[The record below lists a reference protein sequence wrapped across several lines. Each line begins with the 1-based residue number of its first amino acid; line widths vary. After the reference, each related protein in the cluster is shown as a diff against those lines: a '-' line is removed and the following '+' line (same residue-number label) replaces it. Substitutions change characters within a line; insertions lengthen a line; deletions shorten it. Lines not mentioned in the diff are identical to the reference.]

1 MRAKNEDTKI
11 RIYEYINEYI
21 KTHRVSPTITEIA
34 KNANCAVST
43 AYKFLERLQDEGLI
57 DMAGRG
63 RITSTVNNW
72 EMGYAPIL
80 GMVACGKPK
89 LAVED
94 IQGYLPLNMDYF
106 GKGEYFLL
114 VASGES
120 MINAGKGV
128 DFPEVIIPSK
138 YNGKKI
144 TSIGESAFSGCS
156 GLTSITIPD
165 SVTFIGSSAFS
176 GCSRLTSV
184 VIPDSVTS
192 IGNYA
197 INSERDFRK
206 TQQKISNNIENS
218 LQMIA

>member
-57 DMAGRG
+57 DTAGRG
-63 RITSTVNNW
+63 RITSSVNNW

-120 MINAGKGV
+120 MINAGMTKA
-128 DFPEVIIPSK
+128 
-138 YNGKKI
+138 NQ
-144 TSIGESAFSGCS
+144 
-156 GLTSITIPD
+156 
-165 SVTFIGSSAFS
+165 
-176 GCSRLTSV
+176 
-184 VIPDSVTS
+184 
-192 IGNYA
+192 YA
-197 INSERDFRK
+197 IDNGIKFNEEETSAKIDELVALCKVVNVNTTREKNQKSQNIK
-206 TQQKISNNIENS
+206 TDDTSCLIDDKSFYRQKNIIE
-218 LQMIA
+218 

>member
-21 KTHRVSPTITEIA
+21 KTYRVSPTITEIA

-120 MINAGKGV
+120 MINAGMTKA
-128 DFPEVIIPSK
+128 
-138 YNGKKI
+138 NQ
-144 TSIGESAFSGCS
+144 
-156 GLTSITIPD
+156 
-165 SVTFIGSSAFS
+165 
-176 GCSRLTSV
+176 
-184 VIPDSVTS
+184 
-192 IGNYA
+192 YA
-197 INSERDFRK
+197 IDNGIKFNEEETSAKIDELVALCKVVNVNTTREKNQKSQNIK
-206 TQQKISNNIENS
+206 TDDTSCLIDDKSFYRQKNIIE
-218 LQMIA
+218 

>member
-1 MRAKNEDTKI
+1 MRAKNEETKN

-21 KTHRVSPTITEIA
+21 KMHRVSPTINEIA

-120 MINAGKGV
+120 MINAGMTKA
-128 DFPEVIIPSK
+128 
-138 YNGKKI
+138 NQ
-144 TSIGESAFSGCS
+144 
-156 GLTSITIPD
+156 
-165 SVTFIGSSAFS
+165 
-176 GCSRLTSV
+176 
-184 VIPDSVTS
+184 
-192 IGNYA
+192 YA
-197 INSERDFRK
+197 IDNGIKFNEEETSAKIDELVALCKVVNVNTTREKNQKSQNIK
-206 TQQKISNNIENS
+206 TDDTSCLIDDKSFYRQKNIIE
-218 LQMIA
+218 

>member
-1 MRAKNEDTKI
+1 MRAKNEETKN

-21 KTHRVSPTITEIA
+21 KTHRVSPTINEIA

-120 MINAGKGV
+120 MINAGMTKA
-128 DFPEVIIPSK
+128 
-138 YNGKKI
+138 NQ
-144 TSIGESAFSGCS
+144 
-156 GLTSITIPD
+156 
-165 SVTFIGSSAFS
+165 
-176 GCSRLTSV
+176 
-184 VIPDSVTS
+184 
-192 IGNYA
+192 YA
-197 INSERDFRK
+197 IDNGIKFNEEETSAKIDELVALCKVVNVNTTREKNQKSQNIK
-206 TQQKISNNIENS
+206 TDDTSCLIDDKSFYRQKNIIE
-218 LQMIA
+218 

>member
-11 RIYEYINEYI
+11 RIYEYINEYT

-120 MINAGKGV
+120 MINAGMTKA
-128 DFPEVIIPSK
+128 
-138 YNGKKI
+138 NQ
-144 TSIGESAFSGCS
+144 
-156 GLTSITIPD
+156 
-165 SVTFIGSSAFS
+165 
-176 GCSRLTSV
+176 
-184 VIPDSVTS
+184 
-192 IGNYA
+192 YA
-197 INSERDFRK
+197 IDNGIKFNEEETSAKIDELVALCKVVNVNTTREKNQKSQNIK
-206 TQQKISNNIENS
+206 TDDTSCLIDDKSFYRQKNIIE
-218 LQMIA
+218 

>member
-120 MINAGKGV
+120 MINAGMTKA
-128 DFPEVIIPSK
+128 
-138 YNGKKI
+138 NQ
-144 TSIGESAFSGCS
+144 
-156 GLTSITIPD
+156 
-165 SVTFIGSSAFS
+165 
-176 GCSRLTSV
+176 
-184 VIPDSVTS
+184 
-192 IGNYA
+192 YA
-197 INSERDFRK
+197 IDNGIKFNEEETSAKIDELVALCKVVNVNTTREKNQKSQNIK
-206 TQQKISNNIENS
+206 TDDTSCLIDDKSFYRQKNIIE
-218 LQMIA
+218 

>member
-21 KTHRVSPTITEIA
+21 KNNRVSPTINEIA
-34 KNANCAVST
+34 KNAGCAVST
-43 AYKFLERLQDEGLI
+43 AYKFLERLKDEGLI
-57 DMAGRG
+57 DTAGRG
-63 RITSTVNNW
+63 RITSSVNNW

-120 MINAGKGV
+120 MINAGMTKA
-128 DFPEVIIPSK
+128 
-138 YNGKKI
+138 NQ
-144 TSIGESAFSGCS
+144 
-156 GLTSITIPD
+156 
-165 SVTFIGSSAFS
+165 
-176 GCSRLTSV
+176 
-184 VIPDSVTS
+184 
-192 IGNYA
+192 YA
-197 INSERDFRK
+197 IDNGIKFNEEETSAKIDELVALCKVVNVNTTREKNQKSQNIK
-206 TQQKISNNIENS
+206 TDDTSCLIDDKSFYRQKNIIE
-218 LQMIA
+218 

>member
-21 KTHRVSPTITEIA
+21 KTYRVSPTINEIA

-43 AYKFLERLQDEGLI
+43 AYKFLERLQNEGLI

-120 MINAGKGV
+120 MINAGIDDGDLV
-128 DFPEVIIPSK
+128 LIRRQRTCE
-138 YNGKKI
+138 NGQI
-144 TSIGESAFSGCS
+144 AVVLTEDDSGESSATLKRVYRDNKRKRFR
-156 GLTSITIPD
+156 LHPENDEMEDFYAENIDI
-165 SVTFIGSSAFS
+165 IGIA
-176 GCSRLTSV
+176 V
-184 VIPDSVTS
+184 KVIKDV
-192 IGNYA
+192 I
-197 INSERDFRK
+197 
-206 TQQKISNNIENS
+206 
-218 LQMIA
+218 

>member
-43 AYKFLERLQDEGLI
+43 AYKFWERLQDEGLI

-120 MINAGKGV
+120 MINAGMTKA
-128 DFPEVIIPSK
+128 
-138 YNGKKI
+138 NQ
-144 TSIGESAFSGCS
+144 
-156 GLTSITIPD
+156 
-165 SVTFIGSSAFS
+165 
-176 GCSRLTSV
+176 
-184 VIPDSVTS
+184 
-192 IGNYA
+192 YA
-197 INSERDFRK
+197 IDNGIKFNEEETSAKIDELVALCKVVNVNTTREKNQKSQNIK
-206 TQQKISNNIENS
+206 TDDTSCLIDDKSFYRQKNIIE
-218 LQMIA
+218 

>member
-114 VASGES
+114 IASGES
-120 MINAGKGV
+120 MINAGMTKA
-128 DFPEVIIPSK
+128 
-138 YNGKKI
+138 NQ
-144 TSIGESAFSGCS
+144 
-156 GLTSITIPD
+156 
-165 SVTFIGSSAFS
+165 
-176 GCSRLTSV
+176 
-184 VIPDSVTS
+184 
-192 IGNYA
+192 YA
-197 INSERDFRK
+197 IDNGIKFNEEETSAKIDELVALCKVVNVNTTREKNQKSQNIK
-206 TQQKISNNIENS
+206 TDDTSCLIDDKSFYRQKNIIE
-218 LQMIA
+218 

>member
-21 KTHRVSPTITEIA
+21 KNNRVSPTINEIA
-34 KNANCAVST
+34 KNAGCAVST
-43 AYKFLERLQDEGLI
+43 AYKFLERLKDEGLI
-57 DMAGRG
+57 DTAGRG
-63 RITSTVNNW
+63 RITSSVNNW

-120 MINAGKGV
+120 MINADIKDGDLVLIRKQST
-128 DFPEVIIPSK
+128 FE
-138 YNGKKI
+138 NGQI
-144 TSIGESAFSGCS
+144 AVVLTESDCS
-156 GLTSITIPD
+156 DEST
-165 SVTFIGSSAFS
+165 VTG
-176 GCSRLTSV
+176 
-184 VIPDSVTS
+184 
-192 IGNYA
+192 
-197 INSERDFRK
+197 
-206 TQQKISNNIENS
+206 
-218 LQMIA
+218 